1 MFNELLKRIIL
12 IGCGN
17 IGSRHLQGLM
27 KLQHSVIIEIVEPNI
42 QAQLLAKSR
51 LEEIKK
57 DNTKHELI
65 WHKSISELK
74 DKSDLVIIA
83 TNAKNRVNLIEK
95 TLKLGHKRF
104 LVEKIVCQSN
114 QEYEKLLLLMKKF
127 NAKGWVNTNR
137 KYFKSYQKIN
147 RDFKNSKYIHMS
159 VFSEGSVLG
168 TNAIHYLDLF
178 CWLAK
183 ENQIKLDGEFLS
195 KKLLKNKRSDKFIE
209 FSGNINGFTKN
220 GSCISLKFSD
230 YGNELHQVKIYN
242 GEKVT
247 SINEL
252 KEEAYSV
259 NRNGMKNFKFKF
271 EHVSSLTTK
280 IVNDILINDDCLLSS
295 LQDSY
300 QIHKE
305 LFRIFNQHLKKILKR
320 KLRLCPIT

>member
-17 IGSRHLQGLM
+17 IGSRHLQALI
-27 KLQHSVIIEIVEPNI
+27 KLQHNVFIEIVEPNI
-42 QAQLLAKSR
+42 KAQLLAKSR
-51 LEEIKK
+51 LKEIKRNK
-57 DNTKHELI
+57 MKHELI

-74 DKSDLVIIA
+74 NKSDLIIIA
-83 TNAKNRVNLIEK
+83 TNAENRVNLMEK
-95 TLKLGHKRF
+95 ILKLGHKRF
-104 LVEKIVCQSN
+104 LVEKIVCQSS
-114 QEYEKLLLLMKKF
+114 QEYEKLLFLMKKF
-127 NAKGWVNTNR
+127 NAKGWVNINR

-147 RDFKNSKYIHMS
+147 KDFKNSRYIHMS

-183 ENQIKLDGEFLS
+183 EKQIKLDGEFLS
-195 KKLLKNKRSDKFIE
+195 KKLLKNKRNSRFIE

-220 GSCISLKFSD
+220 GSSISLKFSNQ
-230 YGNELHQVKIYN
+230 GNESHQIKIYD
-242 GEKVT
+242 GEKFT
-247 SINEL
+247 NINEL

-259 NRNGMKNFKFKF
+259 NRNGIKYFKFEF

-280 IVNDILINDDCLLSS
+280 IVNNILTNDDCLLSS

-320 KLRLCPIT
+320 NLRLCPIT